1 MSLTRLFKESHRNR
15 VHVCNFTSKFSF
27 QIGYGYG
34 NGAGILSTDSGMPN
48 DAYTSIS
55 PSNTTSTSTTT
66 PNSMNGNN
74 ETPSIYTNKNSS
86 LKSTFSTHDTPM
98 TAYRTSN
105 SNNTQVEFK
114 TPVTANYV
122 KATTSNENNGNSNSN
137 RQSIVS
143 NTSSSSS
150 SEKLFNFGVSEK
162 CARCQKSVY
171 AAEKVIAASKSYHKL
186 CFTCSTC
193 KKSLSSMSCCDNNF
207 GDIFCK
213 GM

>member
-1 MSLTRLFKESHRNR
+1 MILFHTFATLLKI
-15 VHVCNFTSKFSF
+15 VFL
-27 QIGYGYG
+27 IGYGYG
-34 NGAGILSTDSGMPN
+34 NGAGILSSDTGMPN
-48 DAYTSIS
+48 DAYTSTS
-55 PSNTTSTSTTT
+55 PSNTTIPTT
-66 PNSMNGNN
+66 PNSMNGNH
-74 ETPSIYTNKNSS
+74 EAPSIYSNKTSS

-105 SNNTQVEFK
+105 SNSATNNTQVDFK
-114 TPVTANYV
+114 TPVTANYA
-122 KATTSNENNGNSNSN
+122 KATTPNENSVSNINSN

-193 KKSLSSMSCCDNNF
+193 KKSLSSMSCCDNNY

-213 GM
+213 GK